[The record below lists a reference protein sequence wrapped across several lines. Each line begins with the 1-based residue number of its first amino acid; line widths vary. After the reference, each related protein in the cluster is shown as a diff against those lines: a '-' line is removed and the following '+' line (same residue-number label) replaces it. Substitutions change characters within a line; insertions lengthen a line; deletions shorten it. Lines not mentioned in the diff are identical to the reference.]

1 MTEFLFTF
9 GIIAL
14 AMLGM
19 AVGVIARDRSI
30 RAGCGGSPV
39 ADDGDADD
47 GDAGCG
53 VCDGSCEADP
63 EFAASPRPSARALS

>member
-39 ADDGDADD
+39 ADDGDA
-47 GDAGCG
+47 GCG

-63 EFAASPRPSARALS
+63 EYAASTRPSARALP

>member
-19 AVGVIARDRSI
+19 AVGVIARGRSI
-30 RAGCGGSPV
+30 RAGCGGSPA
-39 ADDGDADD
+39 ADDGDT
-47 GDAGCG
+47 GCE
-53 VCDGSCEADP
+53 VCDGSSETAREP
-63 EFAASPRPSARALS
+63 ELAGGLRSSLP

>member
-1 MTEFLFTF
+1 MTDFLFTF

-19 AVGVIARDRSI
+19 AVGVIARGRSI

-39 ADDGDADD
+39 ADD
-47 GDAGCG
+47 AGCE
-53 VCDGSCEADP
+53 VCDGSCD
-63 EFAASPRPSARALS
+63 